1 MDFFSTQNILVHIPI
16 GAGGYDLSWIEAV
29 GTLAGLLCI
38 WLASLEKIS
47 NYAFGLINVTLFA
60 IIFFQIQ
67 LYASLLLQLFFFA
80 ANIYGWYAWS
90 RQNSQQEAELQIRWL
105 PLPKAIAWFAACV
118 VAIGFMTVFIDP
130 VFAFLTRVAVSVMSG
145 LGLNVTMPELQPD
158 AFPFWD
164 SCMMVLSIAAMI
176 LMTRKYVENWL
187 LWVVINVISVVIFAR
202 QGVYAMSLE
211 YMLLTVIALNGSRM
225 WINSARERGSPPHS
239 PRMKSVSVARAR
251 FPVNGDG
258 RVSGRTAPRS
268 GDSLARYMA
277 DTPSGWWRAQFRSDA
292 QGSAEYV
299 QATHRDRGAE

>member
-80 ANIYGWYAWS
+80 ANIYGGYAWS
-90 RQNSQQEAELQIRWL
+90 RQSGDSRAGLHIRWL
-105 PLPKAIAWFAACV
+105 PLPKAIAWLAACA
-118 VAIGFMTVFIDP
+118 VAIALLTRYIDP
-130 VFAFLTRVAVSVMSG
+130 VFAALTRFAVTLMQS
-145 LGLNVTMPELQPD
+145 LGLSVSMPQLQPD

-164 SCMMVLSIAAMI
+164 ACMTVLSVAAMI

-187 LWVVINVISVVIFAR
+187 LWVVINIISVAIFAR
-202 QGVYAMSLE
+202 QGVYAMALE
-211 YMLLTVIALNGSRM
+211 YLLLTFIALNGCRM
-225 WINSARERGSPPHS
+225 WMSSARQRGS
-239 PRMKSVSVARAR
+239 RALSR
-251 FPVNGDG
+251 
-258 RVSGRTAPRS
+258 
-268 GDSLARYMA
+268 
-277 DTPSGWWRAQFRSDA
+277 
-292 QGSAEYV
+292 
-299 QATHRDRGAE
+299 

>member
-29 GTLAGLLCI
+29 GTVAGLLCI

-90 RQNSQQEAELQIRWL
+90 RQTQTQEAALQIRWL
-105 PLPKAIAWFAACV
+105 PLPKALAWLAVCV
-118 VAIGFMTVFIDP
+118 VAIGLMTIYINP
-130 VFAFLTRVAVSVMSG
+130 VFAVLTKVAVSLMQS
-145 LGLNVTMPELQPD
+145 LGMNVSMPELQPD

-164 SCMMVLSIAAMI
+164 SCMMVLSIVAMI

-187 LWVVINVISVVIFAR
+187 LWVVINVISVVIFAL
-202 QGVYAMSLE
+202 QGVWAMSLE
-211 YMLLTVIALNGSRM
+211 YMILTGIALNGTRM
-225 WINSARERGSPPHS
+225 WINSARQRGS
-239 PRMKSVSVARAR
+239 RA
-251 FPVNGDG
+251 FA
-258 RVSGRTAPRS
+258 S
-268 GDSLARYMA
+268 
-277 DTPSGWWRAQFRSDA
+277 
-292 QGSAEYV
+292 
-299 QATHRDRGAE
+299 

>member
-16 GAGGYDLSWIEAV
+16 GTGGYDLSWIEAI

-38 WLASLEKIS
+38 WLASLEKII

-90 RQNSQQEAELQIRWL
+90 RQNSQQEAELRIRWL
-105 PLPKAIAWFAACV
+105 PLPKAIAWIVACV
-118 VAIGFMTVFIDP
+118 VAIGLMTVYINP
-130 VFAFLTRVAVSVMSG
+130 VFAYLTRIAVMVMSS
-145 LGLNVTMPELQPD
+145 LGLNVTQPELQPD

-187 LWVVINVISVVIFAR
+187 LWVIINVISVVIFAR

-211 YMLLTVIALNGSRM
+211 YLLLTFIALNGSRM
-225 WINSARERGSPPHS
+225 WIKSARERGS
-239 PRMKSVSVARAR
+239 RA
-251 FPVNGDG
+251 
-258 RVSGRTAPRS
+258 
-268 GDSLARYMA
+268 LAR
-277 DTPSGWWRAQFRSDA
+277 
-292 QGSAEYV
+292 
-299 QATHRDRGAE
+299 